1 MSECVCVWCVRA
13 KISEPRLV
21 ASCAFV
27 RGGAGF
33 YRTDEDTEGLTL
45 RHLRDAS
52 LASVN
57 PLAVDEDIARS
68 TFTFLALVLDE
79 GVGLHAE
86 REERECVCVRVCVC
100 VCECLCV
107 CVRERERDEKQR
119 YENTDRGDDKRYR
132 PDVRST
138 VDLPAKNPEQQIDD
152 KHYQRIKES
161 SSTEEQ
167 RRKKRNG
174 SNLQAARYGC
184 RR

>member
-1 MSECVCVWCVRA
+1 MCEFIVCVCVCVCVRVWVSVSECVSECVCVWCVRA

-68 TFTFLALVLDE
+68 TFAFLALVLDE
-79 GVGLHAE
+79 GVGLHAVCVV
-86 REERECVCVRVCVC
+86 CVCVRARVCV
-100 VCECLCV
+100 
-107 CVRERERDEKQR
+107 
-119 YENTDRGDDKRYR
+119 NIDRGEQKRYR
-132 PDVRST
+132 PDIRST
-138 VDLPAKNPEQQIDD
+138 VDRPAKNP
-152 KHYQRIKES
+152 
-161 SSTEEQ
+161 
-167 RRKKRNG
+167 
-174 SNLQAARYGC
+174 
-184 RR
+184 